1 MVRSAPIAELV
12 EFAGTDRFQVL
23 RRIGAGGMGI
33 VYEVLDLERNVRV
46 ALKVLRTYDADALL
60 RFKNE
65 FRALQDLRHPHL
77 IELGELFEY
86 AGQWFFTME
95 LIDGENFLS
104 WVQAGGEAR
113 AQESGSEEGSTTP
126 RPTSSGTGNVSGRQA
141 LAPGRGSSSARTRLD
156 ETRLRAG
163 LGQLALGLHA
173 LHVMG
178 KVHRDIKP
186 SNILVTR
193 EGRVVLLDF
202 GLISDVHGDTPGEL
216 SRRVGSISHM
226 APEQAGAQPV
236 GPEADWY
243 SVGVLLYQALT
254 GTLPFS
260 GAPEEV
266 LRFKQMMQ
274 PVPPRLL
281 SPELPSDLS
290 RLCMELLRLDPRAR
304 PSESNILFRLN
315 VRDESGP
322 IGAGGPRFLGRQEE
336 LGALRAAFAEVL
348 GARSDRQGEPRALT
362 VLVHGESGVGKTAL
376 VRRFTE
382 LLMTERPETLVCLGR
397 CHERE
402 AVPYR
407 ALDGVIDAV
416 SRHLSAQPPEVAAG
430 VLPRDA
436 GLLAQVFP
444 VIRRV
449 AAVAQAPR
457 LLLGQLDP
465 QERRPRVFTAMRE
478 LFGRLAGRHPVV
490 LVIDDLQWAD
500 ADGLAL
506 LGEVM
511 RPPRSQAI
519 LLVATVCTAAQAMS
533 RPRPQPQP
541 LRRSHAS
548 MGPDAGE
555 ARGER
560 RPEGLRGSM
569 RVSGA
574 LEDDGGD
581 GSAAP
586 EQDLRNVATLARLL
600 PGEIR
605 ELEVTGL
612 PPAEAEALAR
622 RILSSTGTPVALSA
636 SAIASEAAGHPLFI
650 NELVRSRLAVETE
663 PFPGDGPGAAESG
676 RGGRAGEGRQG
687 VGGSGEEEHPLR
699 LEDALW
705 ARIRRLPRPSREV
718 LEILAVAG
726 APLMQETVAQAAGSD
741 FGAFAEQV
749 AQLRGE
755 HLVRMTGPRRTDL
768 IEPYHDR
775 VREAVLGHL
784 DGEMRKVWHQ
794 RLALALE
801 ASRRADAEALAI
813 HWREEGDFARA
824 AMYAGRAADEA
835 SGVLAFD
842 RAARLYQMALELQ
855 PPDAPGRHALEAK
868 LGEALANAGRGAVAA
883 RAYLVAAGQA
893 PAAMALDLRRRA
905 AEQLLRSGHIDE
917 GLEALGQVLRA
928 VGLHLPRTAG
938 RALAGL
944 LWRRFLVWLRG
955 IRFRA
960 CDASRLDPAA
970 LVRMDVCW
978 SAGATLGLVDYIRA
992 SYFQT
997 RFLLF
1002 ALGAGEPH
1010 RIARGLAGE
1019 ACFAA
1024 VGGVRGHRRATRL
1037 ISAAVELANQL
1048 GNPYALGWAAAA
1060 SGITAVLEG
1069 RWKVGLERCRQAGRI
1084 FRDECTG
1091 MAWERATVE
1100 LFTNVSL
1107 TYLGRIGELI
1117 ERVPEQLHEA
1127 EERGDLYAATS
1138 LSVGL
1143 ANLAWL
1149 AAGRVEEARER
1160 QQAGIE
1166 RWSRKSFHVEHWW
1179 DLLAQVHIGL
1189 YVGEGESMRRLVEEK
1204 WRQLDKALLLRVQLT
1219 RTEAYYLRGRVQLAA
1234 VLERRGAPGIKSAQ
1248 GTPSAKVA
1256 KEEHALLRA
1265 VERDARRIVAERMP
1279 WSQPLGDALWAGVAT
1294 VRGERE
1300 RAQALWAR
1308 AALGFAAVDMAL
1320 HAAVARYRQGE
1331 ATGGDEGEGLR
1342 CEAEEWMRRQ
1352 GIAEPER
1359 MAQMIAPAAR

>member
-1 MVRSAPIAELV
+1 MVMVRSPPIAELV
-12 EFAGTDRFQVL
+12 EFAGTDRFRVL
-23 RRIGAGGMGI
+23 RRMGAGGMGI
-33 VYEVLDLERNVRV
+33 VYEALDLERNVRV

-86 AGQWFFTME
+86 GGQWFFTME
-95 LIDGENFLS
+95 LIEGENFLT
-104 WVQAGGEAR
+104 WVQGGSAAGDEG
-113 AQESGSEEGSTTP
+113 SGRSEEDSTLP
-126 RPTSSGTGNVSGRQA
+126 RSSPSSPSSMRSAQGQGAPS
-141 LAPGRGSSSARTRLD
+141 PGRGHSTARMRLD

-173 LHVMG
+173 LHVRG

-186 SNILVTR
+186 SNILVTP

-243 SVGVLLYQALT
+243 SVGVLVYQALT
-254 GTLPFS
+254 GTLPFAGS
-260 GAPEEV
+260 AEEV
-266 LRFKQMMQ
+266 LRLKQTTQ
-274 PVPPRLL
+274 PAPPRALL
-281 SPELPSDLS
+281 PELPSDLS
-290 RLCMELLRLDPRAR
+290 RLCMELLRIDPRAR

-322 IGAGGPRFLGRQEE
+322 IGGGPRFLGRQDE
-336 LGALRAAFAEVL
+336 LGVLRAAFAEVV
-348 GARSDRQGEPRALT
+348 GARPDRRGEPRALT

-382 LLMTERPETLVCLGR
+382 LLTTERQETLVCFGR

-416 SRHLSAQPPEVAAG
+416 SRHLSAQPPEAAAG

-444 VIRRV
+444 VMRRV
-449 AAVAQAPR
+449 AAVAEAPR

-465 QERRPRVFTAMRE
+465 QERRPRVFSAMRE
-478 LFGRLAGRHPVV
+478 LFGRLAGRRPVV

-511 RPPRSQAI
+511 RPPRSQAL
-519 LLVATVCTAAQAMS
+519 LLVATVCTAAAAA
-533 RPRPQPQP
+533 RPRAAMTPR
-541 LRRSHAS
+541 LDSR
-548 MGPDAGE
+548 DAG
-555 ARGER
+555 A
-560 RPEGLRGSM
+560 
-569 RVSGA
+569 
-574 LEDDGGD
+574 DGGA
-581 GSAAP
+581 GP
-586 EQDLRNVATLARLL
+586 ELDLRNVATLARLL
-600 PGEIR
+600 PGEVR
-605 ELEVTGL
+605 ALEVTGL
-612 PPAEAEALAR
+612 PPTEAEALAR
-622 RILSSTGTPVALSA
+622 RILSSTGTPVAVSA

-663 PFPGDGPGAAESG
+663 PFPGDGPGYGAGEPGDA
-676 RGGRAGEGRQG
+676 GRAGAGRTDAGGNGEGARG
-687 VGGSGEEEHPLR
+687 AVGHPLR

-705 ARIRRLPRPSREV
+705 ARIRRLPRPAREL

-726 APLMQETVAQAAGSD
+726 APLMQETVAQAVSSD
-741 FGAFAEQV
+741 FGVFSEQV
-749 AQLRGE
+749 VQLRGE
-755 HLVRMTGPRRTDL
+755 HLVRMTGPLRTDL

-784 DGEMRKVWHQ
+784 DAEARKAWHQ

-813 HWREEGDFARA
+813 HWREQGDFARA

-855 PPDAPGRHALEAK
+855 PTDAPGRHALEAK

-893 PAAMALDLRRRA
+893 PTAMALDLRRRA
-905 AEQLLRSGHIDE
+905 AEQLLRSGYIDE
-917 GLEALGQVLRA
+917 GLEALGEVLRA
-928 VGLHLPRTAG
+928 VGLHLPSTPRMIS
-938 RALAGL
+938 RAMVGL
-944 LWRRFLVWLRG
+944 LWRRLLLWLRG

-960 CDASRLDPAA
+960 RDASRLDPAA

-978 SAGATLGLVDYIRA
+978 SAGATLGLVDYVRA

-1010 RIARGLAGE
+1010 RVARGLAGE

-1024 VGGVRGHRRATRL
+1024 VRGVRGHRRATRL
-1037 ISAAVELANQL
+1037 ISASVELANRL
-1048 GNPYALGWAAAA
+1048 GDPYALGWAAAA

-1069 RWKVGLERCRQAGRI
+1069 RWRVGLERCRQAGRI
-1084 FRDECTG
+1084 FREECTG

-1107 TYLGRIGELI
+1107 TYLGRISELI

-1160 QQAGIE
+1160 QRAGIA

-1189 YVGEGESMRRLVEEK
+1189 YVGEGESVRRLLEEK

-1219 RTEAYYLRGRVQLAA
+1219 RTEAYQLRGRVQLAA
-1234 VLERRGAPGIKSAQ
+1234 VLDGKGAPAD
-1248 GTPSAKVA
+1248 A
-1256 KEEHALLRA
+1256 LRA
-1265 VERDARRIVAERMP
+1265 VERDARRVVAERMP
-1279 WSQPLGDALWAGVAT
+1279 WSQSLGDALLAGVAT

-1300 RAQALWAR
+1300 LAQGLWER
-1308 AALGFAAVDMAL
+1308 AAGGFAAVDMAL

-1331 ATGGDEGEGLR
+1331 AMGGDEGKELR
-1342 CEAEEWMRRQ
+1342 REAEGWMRQQ

-1359 MAQMIAPAAR
+1359 MVRMIAPAAG